1 MYFKLI
7 REYLTLMFRK
17 GIIDMRNYI
26 TQLKSLVTVLI
37 GIVSS

>member
-1 MYFKLI
+1 MYFKLT

-17 GIIDMRNYI
+17 DIIDMRNYI